1 MAYKASAQFYDLFA
15 LNKEEEQAFYQLLA
29 QEVGSPALELGV
41 GTGVFAFHLAKDGI
55 TVVGLEKSREML
67 QEARKKL
74 QKAPP
79 EIAKRLLFIA
89 GDMSDFSLDQQF
101 RFIYAPSGSFQYLTT
116 RKEQLG
122 CLKSVKAHLHSEGSF
137 VFDIWVGESDPT
149 GTWQRLETV
158 SLPKGGAVTRS
169 ISTRVQES
177 MGVIDTVVRFD
188 VHDKAGRITDTFYD
202 WSQLAIMT
210 VEDVKF
216 LLAEMHFQ
224 VETIYS
230 SFSRA
235 PWTPDA
241 KRAIFVSEPI

>member
-1 MAYKASAQFYDLFA
+1 
-15 LNKEEEQAFYQLLA
+15 
-29 QEVGSPALELGV
+29 
-41 GTGVFAFHLAKDGI
+41 
-55 TVVGLEKSREML
+55 ML

-89 GDMSDFSLDQQF
+89 GNMSDFSLDQKF
-101 RFIYAPSGSFQYLTT
+101 RFIYVPSGSFQYLTT

-122 CLKSVKAHLHSEGSF
+122 CLRSVKAHLHSEGSF
-137 VFDIWVGESDPT
+137 VFDIWVGESDPS
-149 GTWQRLETV
+149 GTWRRLETV
-158 SLPKGGAVTRS
+158 SLPKDGAVTRS
-169 ISTRVQES
+169 ISTRVRES
-177 MGVIDTVVRFD
+177 EGIIDTVLRFD

-202 WSQLAIMT
+202 WSQLAVMT

-230 SFSRA
+230 SFTRA
-235 PWTPDA
+235 PWTLEA
-241 KRAIFVSEPI
+241 ERAIFVSEPI